1 MITSQEISESGL
13 MNLEQA
19 AVYLGISVV
28 TARRLRR
35 MKKLPFITLAGKLM
49 IRKQWIDDY
58 LERLKGDK

>member
-1 MITSQEISESGL
+1 MQKISESGL

-19 AVYLGISVV
+19 AVYLGISKI

-35 MKKLPFITLAGKLM
+35 MKKLPFIKLAGKLK

-58 LERLKGDK
+58 LEKLKGE